1 MYIIVIYMEFDKLLG
16 FDWDKGNVLKNWEKH
31 KVKHTEA
38 EEIFANK
45 PTVVLKDESH
55 SFSET
60 RFQILGTTNR
70 RRRLSVIFTIRNQKI
85 RIISARDMNGKEK
98 IQYEQKT

>member
-1 MYIIVIYMEFDKLLG
+1 MEFDKLLG
-16 FDWDKGNVLKNWEKH
+16 FDWDKGNILKNWEKH

-38 EEIFANK
+38 EEIFGSR
-45 PTVVLKDESH
+45 PRIMLKDNKH
-55 SFSET
+55 SLSEV
-60 RFQILGTTNR
+60 RFQILGVTKQ